1 MYDRAIAEL
10 IEQKAAVDEELRK
23 ETRTYL
29 QKESLMEQLQSDHER
44 LAAQHG
50 SLKDVRTNYQKLEQ
64 QLADVNQ
71 KHGDTVAAHADQDLR
86 LAALRQQIKH
96 KRQEIEMA
104 HRMHNLVI
112 WKVKQMK
119 LQGSSAH
126 AV

>member
-10 IEQKAAVDEELRK
+10 MGQKAAVDEELQK

-29 QKESLMEQLQSDHER
+29 QKESLIEQLQSDHER

-112 WKVKQMK
+112 WKVKQTK
-119 LQGSSAH
+119 LGSSAH